1 MSEDKVFEDSIQ
13 GIREYQEEVMKMS
26 DDELYEYVFDQEYD
40 SEDFESIVLANRGID
55 LGKVLR
61 AVLKNDPDA
70 RFRVRY
76 IDYEDGFWTLPLQ
89 IMRHRIEGV
98 ENDKSVERVQVI
110 FSNDKIIDVWQQE

>member
-98 ENDKSVERVQVI
+98 ENDKSVERVQVM
-110 FSNDKIIDVWQQE
+110 FSNLKIIDLWLHE